1 MAELESR
8 ERAEANVQ
16 CTEGSH
22 STNVQLEHCQN
33 SITESCISEQPVD
46 LQCNES
52 SVIDNCATR
61 LNRCE
66 SAGIDTAS
74 TSAGLCDSD
83 SAAETDR
90 CGNILCAV
98 SHSVDSA
105 LLDDHHSAASNMSDT
120 ARDVGLAIGSMEQA
134 TDSSSV
140 QHYPADDCHESL
152 VPGGVSQCTLSLCSD
167 SYLLPDLGS
176 GDILSTETESK
187 PSIDTVHSVS
197 EKEGACD
204 NNASEQTEEFARNTN
219 FDSHHDPIAVT
230 NQNKSAVSSSESQHS
245 DSTAVTSQSES
256 TVSSSQSQH
265 SNCTAVTNQSTSTV
279 SSSQSEGT
287 ECSSTIVDTKSSERI
302 GVRCILTA
310 SLSELNEPAEEI
322 VTHIGSTHIHV
333 TDELSIINGVVQP
346 VESPVKIG
354 V

>member
-1 MAELESR
+1 
-8 ERAEANVQ
+8 
-16 CTEGSH
+16 
-22 STNVQLEHCQN
+22 
-33 SITESCISEQPVD
+33 
-46 LQCNES
+46 
-52 SVIDNCATR
+52 
-61 LNRCE
+61 
-66 SAGIDTAS
+66 
-74 TSAGLCDSD
+74 
-83 SAAETDR
+83 
-90 CGNILCAV
+90 
-98 SHSVDSA
+98 
-105 LLDDHHSAASNMSDT
+105 MSDT
-120 ARDVGLAIGSMEQA
+120 ARDVGLAIGSMEEA

-187 PSIDTVHSVS
+187 PSINTVHSVR
-197 EKEGACD
+197 EREGACD
-204 NNASEQTEEFARNTN
+204 NNASEQTEEFARNTI

-230 NQNKSAVSSSESQHS
+230 NQNKSTVSSSESQHS

-279 SSSQSEGT
+279 SSSQLEGT